1 MSRGPIDVLYILG
14 TGSRWE
20 NNELRYSLRSLEK
33 YALNVGR
40 VFVTGEDPGFLSR
53 EVIFTPCNDPGPRAF
68 NHIHK
73 VRTTI
78 EKTDIS
84 ERFLLN
90 YDDNFFT
97 APVDVSA
104 YPFFYKGVLPDR
116 TETHRSY
123 RYSLI
128 EARRF
133 LEAHGKPILNF
144 SVHCPC
150 VYEREKFLALR
161 EAWEIG
167 ARSPHGIAVRAVYCN
182 WYGFEAEF
190 MRDCKLKTVKTRE
203 EASLAIADRH
213 VFSIHDDSLPNGV
226 AGMLREM
233 YPRPSR
239 WEVPAE

>member
-1 MSRGPIDVLYILG
+1 MDVLYILG
-14 TGSRWE
+14 TGSQWQ

-40 VFVTGEDPGFLSR
+40 VFVTGEDPGFLSP
-53 EVIFTPCNDPGPRAF
+53 EVVFTQCNDPGPRAF

-73 VRTTI
+73 VRATI
-78 EKTDIS
+78 ERTDIS

-97 APVDVSA
+97 SPVDVES
-104 YPFFYKGVLPDR
+104 YPYFFKGTLPDT
-116 TETHRSY
+116 TETHRAY

-128 EARRF
+128 EARQF
-133 LEAHGKPILNF
+133 LEKHGKPILNF

-150 VYEREKFLALR
+150 IYEREKFLALR
-161 EAWEIG
+161 EAWDIG
-167 ARSPHGIAVRAVYCN
+167 ARKPHGIAVRAVYCN
-182 WYGFEAEF
+182 WYGVEPEF
-190 MRDCKLKTVKTRE
+190 MRDCKLKTVKTKE
-203 EASLAIADRH
+203 EASLAIEGRH

-226 AGMLREM
+226 ANMIREM

-239 WEVPAE
+239 WERPGA